1 MWNGCYT
8 FIDFQVQLRFCP
20 FFDTGIIKVN
30 VNMTYNLFHRVFLLR
45 LLCLR
50 LYGSIAYYYTEHIML
65 TNYPANSL

>member
-30 VNMTYNLFHRVFLLR
+30 VNMTYDLFQQHF
-45 LLCLR
+45 CL
-50 LYGSIAYYYTEHIML
+50 GYYV
-65 TNYPANSL
+65 